1 MNNVATNTAV
11 AEKTRFSPMVGFG
24 VNGAAVVAG
33 EVFARVSQS
42 AQSSV
47 DRGLHKLEFRA
58 MSTHCRVNCHGVSAE
73 TARAFQRDV
82 IAWVVQFEARYSRF
96 IPDSLIGRINAAAGE
111 HWVET
116 DPETDRLFNLCQE
129 LFFFTRGSFDPTALP
144 LIKLW
149 NWKTQPPVIPD
160 DAAIQAARALVGWNK
175 IERRP
180 GGIFLPQAGMALDLG
195 GIGKEYAV
203 DCVVNMA
210 IQRGIGNV
218 LVDFGQDVR
227 VRGHAL
233 DKKFWTIGLD
243 DATNP
248 GKCWAGV
255 AVTDHAVA
263 TSGDYLRNF
272 TFNGRRYGHIID
284 PRTGY
289 PAFNDCRA
297 ASVIAPSCTIA
308 GLLSTSICILGAK
321 EGMQLIELHPSAAG
335 AVTTETNK
343 FYSRKFHEY
352 LPA

>member
-1 MNNVATNTAV
+1 MLLLPPTAI
-11 AEKTRFSPMVGFG
+11 S
-24 VNGAAVVAG
+24 AANHAVLVAG
-33 EVFARVSQS
+33 EVFNRISQS
-42 AQSSV
+42 AQNSV
-47 DRGLHKLEFRA
+47 ERALHKLEFRA
-58 MSTHCRVNCHGVSAE
+58 MGTHCRVNCHGLSAA
-73 TARAFQRDV
+73 TARDFQREV
-82 IAWVVQFEARYSRF
+82 VAWVAQFEARYSRF
-96 IPDSLIGRINAAAGE
+96 IPDSLISRINAAAGE

-116 DPETDRLFNLCQE
+116 DAETDRLFNLCQE

-149 NWKTQPPVIPD
+149 DWKQCPPVLPD
-160 DAAIQAARALVGWNK
+160 DKDIQAARALVGWNK
-175 IERRP
+175 IQRRS
-180 GGIFLPQAGMALDLG
+180 GGIFLPQPGMALDLG

-203 DCVVNMA
+203 DCVMNLA
-210 IQRGIGNV
+210 IQRGIPNV

-227 VRGHAL
+227 GRGHAP

-248 GKCWAGV
+248 GTCWAGV

-272 TFNGRRYGHIID
+272 TVNGRRYGHILD

-297 ASVIAPSCTIA
+297 VSIIAPSCTIA
-308 GLLSTSICILGAK
+308 GLLATSVCVLGAK
-321 EGMQLIELHPSAAG
+321 EGLQLVELHPGAAG
-335 AVTTETNK
+335 AVTADSTK
-343 FYSRKFHEY
+343 LYSRKFHEY